1 MSELSAAVFALA
13 ARQWQVAQS
22 GCGEPLR
29 EKVRRPDAAAARCAA
44 EWRPAVLDAE
54 CPSVGVDCRRTKVR
68 ARSWV
73 RVREQA
79 RHARLCAAPPT
90 VESDSR
96 RWVGSVAALPNAATP
111 PDAAEVAARTVIRHV
126 GRAPEPG
133 PVQPDRR
140 NSAHSN
146 CPPMNGRAT
155 AAPSGPLMPAKLKA

>member
-1 MSELSAAVFALA
+1 MSELSAAVFAPA
-13 ARQWQVAQS
+13 ARQSQVDQS

-29 EKVRRPDAAAARCAA
+29 AKVRRPDAAAARCAA
-44 EWRPAVLDAE
+44 VWLPAVLDAE
-54 CPSVGVDCRRTKVR
+54 CPSAGVDCRRTEVR
-68 ARSWV
+68 ARTWV
-73 RVREQA
+73 VEQA
-79 RHARLCAAPPT
+79 RHARLCEAPPT
-90 VESDSR
+90 VESDFR

-146 CPPMNGRAT
+146 CRPMNGRAT
-155 AAPSGPLMPAKLKA
+155 AAPSGPLMPATLKA